1 MTTII
6 YAHPLE
12 EGMNASVRSALAEH
26 LRASDRPYRLID
38 LYRDGFQPAMTAEE
52 RKIFFGGNGEST
64 DALVREYHKA
74 LQETDHL
81 VFMFPLWF
89 YDEPAILKGFFDRVC
104 LPNFA
109 YAYTANGPA
118 PLLTHIK
125 KVTVLTTSG
134 APTELYSTLSGN
146 WVEKHF
152 IGRIVRNFVGA
163 AAEGDAA
170 AWLNLGPAAPNGL
183 DAHIARIK
191 DRFR

>member
-12 EGMNASVRSALAEH
+12 GGMNSSVRSALVEH
-26 LRASDRPYRLID
+26 LRAVDRPYNLID

-52 RKIFFGGNGEST
+52 RELFFSGNGESA
-64 DALVREYHKA
+64 DALVQKYQKA
-74 LQETDHL
+74 LKGTGHL
-81 VFMFPLWF
+81 VFVFPLWF
-89 YDEPAILKGFFDRVC
+89 YDEPAILKGFFERVC

-109 YAYTANGPA
+109 YAYTANGTA
-118 PLLTHIK
+118 PLLTHIQ

-134 APTELYSTLSGN
+134 APTELYSILSDD
-146 WVEKHF
+146 WVNRHF
-152 IGRIVRNFVGA
+152 IGHIVHTFVGA
-163 AAEGDAA
+163 VAEGDAT

-191 DRFR
+191 DRFQ

>member
-6 YAHPLE
+6 YAHPPG
-12 EGMNASVRSALAEH
+12 EGMNSSLRSVLEEH
-26 LRASDRPYRLID
+26 LRASDKPYRLID

-52 RKIFFGGNGEST
+52 REIFFDCAGEST
-64 DALVREYHKA
+64 DALVRDYHRA
-74 LQETDHL
+74 LRETDHL

-109 YAYTANGPA
+109 YAYTASGPA

-134 APTELYSTLSGN
+134 APTELYSALSDN

-163 AAEGDAA
+163 AAEGDTAV
-170 AWLNLGPAAPNGL
+170 WLNLGPAAPSGL

>member
-12 EGMNASVRSALAEH
+12 EGMNSSVRSALVKH
-26 LRASDRPYRLID
+26 LKAVNQPYNLID
-38 LYRDGFQPAMTAEE
+38 LYRDDFQPAMTAEE
-52 RKIFFGGNGEST
+52 RKIFFSGNGESA
-64 DALVREYHKA
+64 DALVQKYQKA
-74 LQETDHL
+74 LKEADHL

-89 YDEPAILKGFFDRVC
+89 YDEPAILKGFFERVC
-104 LPNFA
+104 IPNFA
-109 YAYTANGPA
+109 YAYTANGTT
-118 PLLTHIK
+118 PLLTHIQ

-134 APTELYSTLSGN
+134 APTKLYSTLSGD

-163 AAEGDAA
+163 VAESDATV
-170 AWLNLGPAAPNGL
+170 WLNLGPAAPNGL